1 MFACIEDKWN
11 NKQQEYISKVRQNV
25 PEELMF
31 LHLDGDKSQRIQAPL
46 SILYNHAW
54 HQVEPSILGMTEN
67 CVV

>member
-31 LHLDGDKSQRIQAPL
+31 LHLDGEISQRIKPHCRF
-46 SILYNHAW
+46 YTTMFDTRWNP
-54 HQVEPSILGMTEN
+54 VF
-67 CVV
+67 